1 MKLEVGMYVR
11 TILGI
16 SKLVEIKEFDT
27 IYVFDKLDDDL
38 WTDDIANEIWKFELK
53 DIIVKASFDI
63 MDLIEVGDI
72 ISFYEDIDNYK
83 KEYAIRIA
91 NLIILDKAKD
101 KISNDNIRLISIVT
115 KEQFENMEYRIGE

>member
-101 KISNDNIRLISIVT
+101 KISND
-115 KEQFENMEYRIGE
+115 